1 MGCGSSKS
9 ENIPDD
15 VNIHSQP
22 STANGDTSHF
32 QPVTCEKNSEKP
44 SVDVPQG
51 TKENGIGAKS
61 VEQRHGFDGTKTTT
75 KASQMTILH
84 FNDVYNIEPRDREP
98 VGGAARF
105 ATKVASFKH
114 LNPLIAFSGDCL
126 NPSTSEYAR
135 NLASPFNNFKQGSSS
150 QVMAQQTLLA
160 CMFCLPHFRSCDD
173 TLENCF
179 FQVSSYSR
187 AYLRTI
193 YKR

>member
-32 QPVTCEKNSEKP
+32 QPVEKP
-44 SVDVPQG
+44 FVDVPQG

-126 NPSTSEYAR
+126 NPSTSEYAH
-135 NLASPFNNFKQGSSS
+135 NLASPYNNFKQGSSS

-160 CMFCLPHFRSCDD
+160 WMFCLSHFRSCDD

-179 FQVSSYSR
+179 LQVSSYSR
-187 AYLRTI
+187 AYLRII